1 MYSCM
6 TNLFVCVWAC
16 PWSCVFRWTSPAGLW
31 RSDVNWKNNHLGSDS
46 STNSNQGQKSM
57 TRPRIFGH
65 CVHGESCIMHWC
77 YALIPVPE
85 VTDAVTDS
93 KHKREREWER
103 DRCEGSELVARNE
116 TIISGMGELHLEVYC
131 ERMRREFKAGI
142 AEVSC
147 LISGQMRWGEIKGCA
162 QSLPSE
168 NIATLL

>member
-93 KHKREREWER
+93 KHKRERESER
-103 DRCEGSELVARNE
+103 EIDAKDQNWSQG
-116 TIISGMGELHLEVYC
+116 
-131 ERMRREFKAGI
+131 MRRSSLEWVNFTWKST
-142 AEVSC
+142 VSEC
-147 LISGQMRWGEIKGCA
+147 DVNSRPGLQKWVVWSVDKWGGER
-162 QSLPSE
+162 
-168 NIATLL
+168 